1 MVRLAPLAVVAAL
14 LGAVL
19 PAGAQGAGAA
29 DTTVSASPARVTVG
43 DTIVLGLRFA
53 LPPDA
58 TPVADTPIT
67 RDTLPGGVRLRA
79 LGTLHRAGG
88 TWVARAAIALYRP
101 GVQQTP
107 PFAVPYRRAGVEGTD
122 TAVSGTARITVAR
135 VLPDTSSAMR
145 DIKPLADLPGAS
157 TTPWW
162 LVVVAVLTLAAVVAV
177 MVRARRRARARVVV
191 TVAGPPP
198 PSAYEEARARLV
210 AVQGADWTQRD
221 VAPLYDEVTAAL
233 RRYLE
238 DAHGVRAMR
247 RTTSELARALP
258 TSLAADGRGPEL
270 RALLARADLVKFA
283 RLRPSRDEAA
293 AFTVRALTVLDAW
306 HAAAAPAAPERASTR
321 REEAGAVR

>member
-1 MVRLAPLAVVAAL
+1 MVRLARLGLAAAL
-14 LGAVL
+14 LGGAL
-19 PAGAQGAGAA
+19 RAGAQSPTAA
-29 DTTVSASPARVTVG
+29 DTAVATSPARVTVG

-58 TPVADTPIT
+58 TPVADTPTT
-67 RDTLPGGVRLRA
+67 RDTLPDGVRLRA
-79 LGTLHRAGG
+79 LGTLRRTGG
-88 TWVARAAIALYRP
+88 AWTARAVIALYRP

-107 PFAVPYRRAGVEGTD
+107 PFAVAYRRAGVEGTD
-122 TAVSGTARITVAR
+122 TAVSGTARIAVAR

-162 LVVVAVLTLAAVVAV
+162 LVAVALLTLAAVVAV

-191 TVAGPPP
+191 TVAEPPP
-198 PSAYEEARARLV
+198 PSAYEEARARLL
-210 AVQGADWTQRD
+210 AAQGADWARRD

-258 TSLAADGRGPEL
+258 AVLGADGRGTEL
-270 RALLARADLVKFA
+270 RTLLARADLVKFA

-293 AFTVRALTVLDAW
+293 AFIVRAVALLDAW
-306 HAAAAPAAPERASTR
+306 HAATAPSAPQGAPAA